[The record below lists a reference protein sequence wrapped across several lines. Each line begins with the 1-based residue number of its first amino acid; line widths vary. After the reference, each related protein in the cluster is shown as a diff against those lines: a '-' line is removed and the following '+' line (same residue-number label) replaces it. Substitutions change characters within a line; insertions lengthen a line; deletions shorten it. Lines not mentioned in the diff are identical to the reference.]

1 MVLNELKITDDLS
14 IIISKVNQNFN
25 QLLSLNGGPMGKI
38 GLQGIP
44 GLPGLPGDKGDPGED
59 GEDGSMMYLVNA
71 NPLDNNILIVPDEND
86 LEQLINDGVYNVG
99 DIFVS
104 KDVLTNKIIFYKI
117 IQNNTSPISYSY
129 SIFEYAEN
137 PNYNTLWV
145 RHYDNYIYNNKLSLI
160 INKTTSLDSTFNDIF
175 DNTDNDN
182 RNRFLSNILISAN
195 DDTEDTN
202 NIFYNLY
209 YNTSSTKPL
218 LFWDRKYFKLSIDQ
232 KPTFNLDTISKD
244 DFLKIIDIHKGLYN
258 ITNQHQYLN
267 FWDSVQYN
275 NDIIDFNNIPDNLNI
290 NQFNILKN
298 TTPILYLQTYQSY
311 MSDDVFKLNDDDK
324 YTNFGFLIKRIKNN
338 NIIDNNY
345 KSVLILASDKNND
358 VYIEPKN
365 IWGNNFI
372 SEINN
377 QNSDDNKRF
386 YSVFLSKISDGNTFN
401 IQGAEVNLG
410 IGDYLKGVNGIVN
423 NDTNYHRDF
432 DLDSGIQIKSTLYN
446 NNLYGSLNL
455 YLTKNTLS
463 GGLLNK
469 NKNIICRITSDG
481 SVLFKNDIEGSYDNE
496 LRVGDIYD
504 SKFAIDDSKIE
515 NQQVSILKLISSN
528 SYFNFKNYADNND
541 IILELNSN
549 HNYNENAYKPI
560 GINIKKIINNSLESV
575 FNISNYFMD
584 DIGETLHTDI
594 YNKGRLNFKYITNN
608 NIKGDI
614 KGDIMFSNDLYC
626 IGGIK
631 TKNYSNSELIN
642 SFAWLTKGKQYNEFD
657 PIGNPSHD
665 NVILYILG
673 GHYNNTNIQSG
684 KTIQIKD
691 GTQGNRKV
699 LTSDNNGVAS
709 WDYVNYGTGNAYIV
723 DLSDSYNFAVQT
735 GIGIHIDDE
744 WSLSGIYGGYFI
756 IDMFSTAPLRRN
768 INIILPY
775 GNELEDINM
784 AEYSFRISNIYDE
797 NIDIN
802 IIAKRPG
809 TGRDID
815 LLALTI
821 NEKMLLKYSIE
832 TPNIL
837 NFTVKIINRWWY
849 VIKREFMQSPINKV
863 DVHIPIPLQ

>member
-14 IIISKVNQNFN
+14 IIINKVNQNFN

-44 GLPGLPGDKGDPGED
+44 GLPGLPGDKGDPGEN
-59 GEDGSMMYLVNA
+59 GEDGSMIYLVNA

-209 YNTSSTKPL
+209 YNTSSIKPL

-298 TTPILYLQTYQSY
+298 TTPILYLQTCQSY
-311 MSDDVFKLNDDDK
+311 MSDDVFELNDDDK

-338 NIIDNNY
+338 NIIDNSY

-377 QNSDDNKRF
+377 QNSDDNERF
-386 YSVFLSKISDGNTFN
+386 YTLFLSKTN
-401 IQGAEVNLG
+401 IGTMTGVYRATVNFG
-410 IGDYLKGVNGIVN
+410 IGDYYKYVHGYIDN
-423 NDTNYHRDF
+423 NIDYNRKF
-432 DLDSGIQIKSTLYN
+432 DLESGIQIRNIFSLDGLYS
-446 NNLYGSLNL
+446 SLNL
-455 YLTKNTLS
+455 YLTQNILDD
-463 GGLLNK
+463 GNLFR

-481 SVLFKNDIEGSYDNE
+481 SVLFKKDIEGTYDDDII
-496 LRVGDIYD
+496 VGSRFH
-504 SKFAIDDSKIE
+504 SKFTIDDSAIIDR
-515 NQQVSILKLISSN
+515 QPSILKLIANKSHFDFTNISDTNDIMLQLVSSN
-528 SYFNFKNYADNND
+528 
-541 IILELNSN
+541 
-549 HNYNENAYKPI
+549 NYNNFENKFI
-560 GINIKKIINNSLESV
+560 GINIKKIVNGNLIPIFSILNYYSNN
-575 FNISNYFMD
+575 
-584 DIGETLHTDI
+584 IGNTLHTDI
-594 YNKGRLNFKYITNN
+594 YNKGRLNFKYITDNN
-608 NIKGDI
+608 I

-631 TKNYSNSELIN
+631 TKNYSNSELID

-673 GHYNNTNIQSG
+673 GHYNNTNIRGG

-691 GTQGNRKV
+691 GTEGDRKV
-699 LTSDNNGVAS
+699 LTSDANGVAS
-709 WDYVNYGTGNAYIV
+709 WDYINYGTGTINFI
-723 DLSDSYNFAVQT
+723 DLSVADNFAMQT
-735 GIGIHIDDE
+735 KIGYFDDDY
-744 WSLSGIYGGYFI
+744 WYLDDNNGGTFI
-756 IDMFSTAPLRRN
+756 IDKFVGNTLQRN
-768 INIILPY
+768 INIVLPY
-775 GNELEDINM
+775 GDILEDINM
-784 AEYSFRISNIYDE
+784 AEYTFRIGNIYDNTVSV
-797 NIDIN
+797 NIFVRVMGDKTYSDNDI
-802 IIAKRPG
+802 
-809 TGRDID
+809 
-815 LLALTI
+815 LFLTED
-821 NEKMLLKYSIE
+821 EKSYLTQSSGKFL
-832 TPNIL
+832 T
-837 NFTVKIINRWWY
+837 FTVKYSSGYWF
-849 VIKREFMQSPINKV
+849 VLKREFITSINKV
-863 DVHIPIPLQ
+863 PAYSNK